1 MKSLGSE
8 PVFFN
13 TGVTA
18 AVLKSEGTI
27 PVISEEWMMAEE
39 RGGRICYLIVWD
51 SDIVNDRGEGM
62 QVNFLKIMK

>member
-27 PVISEEWMMAEE
+27 PVVSEEWMMAEIK
-39 RGGRICYLIVWD
+39 GRREGREDLLFD
-51 SDIVNDRGEGM
+51 SLG
-62 QVNFLKIMK
+62 